1 MYKFSKKKKIILGII
16 IGAIVLILSYY
27 IYAKENDDLVVSY
40 NNEINE
46 TSNTIIKENTNDV
59 EDTQT
64 NEKNTIVVH
73 ICGSVNK
80 EGIVELKE
88 NSRISD
94 AVAKA
99 EGLKEDADISSIN
112 LAYVLEDGMRIYIPS
127 KNDKEIYDNAG
138 NNTNIKENIND
149 SSIIIN
155 NKKDDQTSKYVTK
168 ESGILSNENSN
179 NNAIN
184 TDNSSNNATNE
195 KVNINNATQTQLET
209 LPGIGP
215 STALKII
222 NYRNENGKF
231 KNIEDIKNVSGIGDG
246 KFSKIK
252 DLITVK

>member
-46 TSNTIIKENTNDV
+46 TSNTIIKESTSDV
-59 EDTQT
+59 EDKQT

-80 EGIVELKE
+80 EGIVELEE

-138 NNTNIKENIND
+138 NNTNIKENI
-149 SSIIIN
+149 
-155 NKKDDQTSKYVTK
+155 TP
-168 ESGILSNENSN
+168 ILM
-179 NNAIN
+179 
-184 TDNSSNNATNE
+184 
-195 KVNINNATQTQLET
+195 T
-209 LPGIGP
+209 L
-215 STALKII
+215 
-222 NYRNENGKF
+222 
-231 KNIEDIKNVSGIGDG
+231 V
-246 KFSKIK
+246 
-252 DLITVK
+252 